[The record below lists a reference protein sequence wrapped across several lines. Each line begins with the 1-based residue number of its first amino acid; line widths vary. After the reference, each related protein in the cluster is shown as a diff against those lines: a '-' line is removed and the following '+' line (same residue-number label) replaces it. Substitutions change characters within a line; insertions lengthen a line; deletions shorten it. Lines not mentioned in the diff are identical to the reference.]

1 MLKFPALC
9 HYVSFKAT
17 TQNASHHWLRQRCPQ
32 NRSRHVLPRWPRSG
46 TRLRRPWS
54 PGGSVGYCLAGPE
67 TCLHGTM
74 QGEGRTGSQA
84 EAETERGDEN
94 KRTTAA
100 VNDREKRQDK
110 EVRKTAGENCRL
122 HSSVARLSISTSA
135 HLPDRVHTDKHSW
148 NYSSE
153 YLQLRLAKSDEALPP
168 HFSQAKILRTMHRN

>member
-1 MLKFPALC
+1 M
-9 HYVSFKAT
+9 
-17 TQNASHHWLRQRCPQ
+17 
-32 NRSRHVLPRWPRSG
+32 LPRWPRSG

-135 HLPDRVHTDKHSW
+135 HLPDRVHTDKHS
-148 NYSSE
+148 
-153 YLQLRLAKSDEALPP
+153 
-168 HFSQAKILRTMHRN
+168 